1 MTRVAIARRA
11 IPGLGLEGIGWR
23 QCHNYPQAEAP
34 RLTIAS
40 PSPLPAPRETLLV
53 ASYNI
58 EMARRVEAAL
68 EVLRAHPTLGGADVL
83 ALQEV
88 DEAAVERIAAALD
101 MHAVYHAAARH
112 PTSGRNF
119 GPAILSRWPIADDG
133 PLALPGRGW
142 VRGLRR
148 IAVRATVLVHGHA
161 LHVYNLH
168 LSTMWEM
175 SLAGQDRQARSVAEA
190 AAAHPEPVVVTG
202 DFNRRGAVRV
212 LEQAGFHWHTR
223 RVGPTH
229 HVWSFDHVLSRG
241 LGDGGRAE
249 AVPASLRASDHKAV
263 WAEVPA
269 PR

>member
-1 MTRVAIARRA
+1 MTTTGLARRA
-11 IPGLGLEGIGWR
+11 IPGLGVEGIGWR
-23 QCHNYPQAEAP
+23 QCHNYPEAEAP
-34 RLTIAS
+34 RLAIAS

-58 EMARRVEAAL
+58 EMGRRVDAAL
-68 EVLRAHPTLGGADVL
+68 EVLQAHPALGGADVL

-88 DEAAVERIAAALD
+88 DEAAVARIADALG

-112 PTSGRNF
+112 PSSGRNF

-133 PLALPGRGW
+133 PLWLPGRGW

-148 IAVRATVLVHGHA
+148 IAVRATVLVHGRP
-161 LHVYNLH
+161 LHLYNLH

-175 SLAGQDRQARSVAEA
+175 SLAGQDRQAGAVAEA
-190 AAAHPEPVVVTG
+190 AAVHAEPVVVTG

-212 LEQAGFHWHTR
+212 LERAGFHWHTR
-223 RVGPTH
+223 GVGRTH

-241 LGDGGRAE
+241 LGGGGRAA

-269 PR
+269 PQ